1 MIDNF
6 YFINS
11 KVKAVFDSDVKTYI
25 SSAPF
30 NKWIM
35 SGSMFEN
42 KEQYKIKYTNWL
54 LNSKFSTIK
63 GLDKF
68 KNIDFTYGV
77 TQSIDDLLVKHKQDR
92 LRIYE
97 FEYHYSRKIHK
108 NFKYIDKDIVNGDW
122 VLISLPFCFNGA
134 YPENLNELLDLCYEK
149 NVPVYIDSAFYGLSF
164 DFTLDLSHPAIKEVY
179 FSLSKNLGLGF
190 LRTGLRY
197 SNDTYYGPV
206 KMQNEYNYSNLTFI
220 ELGEYVIDKY
230 DINFILE
237 KYKSKYVSLCSQL
250 NLMPSKCI
258 HIATTDQN
266 IEGYLRLNNVT
277 KLGIWWN
284 DELLQ
289 RIK

>member
-1 MIDNF
+1 MIEEF
-6 YFINS
+6 KFINP
-11 KVKAVFDSDVKTYI
+11 KVKAVFDSNIRKYI

-30 NKWIM
+30 NEWIL

-42 KEQYKIKYTNWL
+42 KANYKEKYTNWL
-54 LNSKFSTIK
+54 LNSTFSTIK

-92 LRIYE
+92 LRVYE
-97 FEYHYSRKIHK
+97 FEYHYSMKIHK
-108 NFKYIDKDIVNGDW
+108 NFKYIDNDIISGDW

-134 YPENLNELLDLCYEK
+134 YPENLNEILDLCYEK

-179 FSLSKNLGLGF
+179 FSLSKSLGLGF

-197 SNDTYYGPV
+197 SNDPYYGPI
-206 KMQNEYNYSNLTFI
+206 KMQNEYNYSNLAFI
-220 ELGEYVIDKY
+220 ELGGYVIDKY
-230 DINFILE
+230 NINFILE
-237 KYKSKYVSLCSQL
+237 KYKTKYDRLCRKY
-250 NLMPSKCI
+250 NFIPSKCI
-258 HIATTDQN
+258 HIATTNTPLD
-266 IEGYLRLNNVT
+266 GYLRLNNIT
-277 KLGIWWN
+277 KLGIWWD

-289 RIK
+289 RIE